1 MSFALAVGRA
11 SRDDFPR
18 LPGATNGR
26 MFAIYGLYKQ
36 ATTGDCNRARP
47 GILDP
52 VGQSK
57 YDAWDALKGVSRAE
71 AEQRYAEL
79 VGIVDPSFGNSRIK
93 RIATSSTPTGLM
105 AAYNAD
111 EEDPPAPTTPT
122 RATPGKARQG
132 ELRSPQRRPLAG
144 PGLKR
149 HAAARQP
156 AGRGIAN
163 GGALATPLPP
173 APGGAGKA
181 GEEGGEG
188 EEEEEL
194 VLPPELNA
202 SEFTGG
208 EIKQL
213 AAPHSKAEARKLERL
228 RQILANVDDVAG
240 ILSMPSTYRRYLRE
254 KHGDIDAAAAQVNP
268 LFGGL

>member
-52 VGQSK
+52 VGRSK
-57 YDAWDALKGVSRAE
+57 HDAWEALKGVSRAE
-71 AEQRYAEL
+71 AEQRYADL
-79 VGIVDPSFGNSRIK
+79 VGIVDPSFGNNRFK

-105 AAYNAD
+105 GAYNTHG
-111 EEDPPAPTTPT
+111 DPPATPARANRGGGATPPASTTPS
-122 RATPGKARQG
+122 RGTPGKARRG

-149 HAAARQP
+149 HAAASPARQA
-156 AGRGIAN
+156 AGGGPAN
-163 GGALATPLPP
+163 GGA
-173 APGGAGKA
+173 
-181 GEEGGEG
+181 
-188 EEEEEL
+188 
-194 VLPPELNA
+194 
-202 SEFTGG
+202 
-208 EIKQL
+208 
-213 AAPHSKAEARKLERL
+213 
-228 RQILANVDDVAG
+228 
-240 ILSMPSTYRRYLRE
+240 STWQ
-254 KHGDIDAAAAQVNP
+254 A
-268 LFGGL
+268 